1 MVEMAILSGREDWRN
16 LQLTRIYLS
25 TLASNR
31 AYFNIPDGKVAR
43 RSDRPRKGGEGR
55 TVPAQPTGIRFFAL
69 KISTCTADELGF
81 DFPCEPVKRR
91 WSTVQKPGF
100 IGEQKMTTRQRTLAL
115 LLGVIMLS
123 LMPLSFTANARNET
137 GDRRGVAGELADRLR
152 RQLDVLNR
160 ARSTRD
166 LNSLKVIMPRR

>member
-1 MVEMAILSGREDWRN
+1 
-16 LQLTRIYLS
+16 
-25 TLASNR
+25 
-31 AYFNIPDGKVAR
+31 
-43 RSDRPRKGGEGR
+43 
-55 TVPAQPTGIRFFAL
+55 
-69 KISTCTADELGF
+69 
-81 DFPCEPVKRR
+81 
-91 WSTVQKPGF
+91 
-100 IGEQKMTTRQRTLAL
+100 MTTRQRTLAL

-166 LNSLKVIMPRR
+166 ANSLKVIMSRR

>member
-1 MVEMAILSGREDWRN
+1 MAILSGREDYRN

-25 TLASNR
+25 T
-31 AYFNIPDGKVAR
+31 PR
-43 RSDRPRKGGEGR
+43 RQQTLFQYPRWHRCQTLLPSAKGRRR
-55 TVPAQPTGIRFFAL
+55 TNGSAQPTGIRFFAL